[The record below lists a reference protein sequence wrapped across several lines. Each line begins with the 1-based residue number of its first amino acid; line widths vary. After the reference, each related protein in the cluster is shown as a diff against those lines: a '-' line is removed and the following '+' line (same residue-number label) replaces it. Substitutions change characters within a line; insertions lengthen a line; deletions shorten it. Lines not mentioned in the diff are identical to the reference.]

1 MVAPPADGGG
11 RHGYGQS
18 GVSADAVLLISRTT
32 VIVRQM
38 RTGASW
44 KRLDMAVRMRERA
57 RDREGGGRPDQ
68 GSRGGAMAE
77 KGESSPELVIKA
89 I

>member
-1 MVAPPADGGG
+1 MTPE
-11 RHGYGQS
+11 R
-18 GVSADAVLLISRTT
+18 VSSFV
-32 VIVRQM
+32 
-38 RTGASW
+38 
-44 KRLDMAVRMRERA
+44 ER
-57 RDREGGGRPDQ
+57 RFSIRRPRSIPGEREGGGRPDQ

>member
-1 MVAPPADGGG
+1 MAPPADGGG

-18 GVSADAVLLISRTT
+18 GVSADAVLLIST

-38 RTGASW
+38 RTGGSW

-57 RDREGGGRPDQ
+57 RVSRWREEVAGWVSELD
-68 GSRGGAMAE
+68 SRYAAVVT
-77 KGESSPELVIKA
+77 LVA
-89 I
+89 FAY